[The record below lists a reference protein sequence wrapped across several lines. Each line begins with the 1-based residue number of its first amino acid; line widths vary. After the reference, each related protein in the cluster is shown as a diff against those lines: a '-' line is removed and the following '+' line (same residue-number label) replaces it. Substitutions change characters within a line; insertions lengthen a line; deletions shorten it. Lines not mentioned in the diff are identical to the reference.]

1 MKFSSVFAFIKLSKK
16 QKQKTAQVNPQRE
29 NKTHHL
35 SGKSEGSTRTNLDSS
50 TVENT
55 HEPKTS
61 VLIYTAKTVCSITIF
76 LIVFFAISDISPKID
91 QNVTRFVNPCSGRF
105 CTFRTVA
112 RGIEYIFQII
122 CSLIV
127 TYVTSYGWGLCI
139 WVCCAPVVRNFLI
152 MLFYF

>member
-29 NKTHHL
+29 NKDPSPLWEVRGKHQDKLGFIHL
-35 SGKSEGSTRTNLDSS
+35 V
-50 TVENT
+50 TVENA

-112 RGIEYIFQII
+112 RGIEYNFQII

-127 TYVTSYGWGLCI
+127 T
-139 WVCCAPVVRNFLI
+139 I
-152 MLFYF
+152 M